1 MHNDGDSAYPPPN
14 FSAPKVP
21 GDRYEA
27 EVPDTLDLA
36 ERAALAINGI
46 AGGIDRDLDHQMWF
60 LVNYACNPATMRHH
74 AADATCDAL
83 LAPTFALLRTMSG
96 STAHVDTEVGLIEH
110 LLRDTS
116 PDDGLYYNVYSP
128 DKPWHSEYGH
138 AHRGLI
144 PEDFAV
150 TVAQAHWLEA
160 MIFWRELTGE
170 PAWETRIRKMV
181 DGLIDIAVYKGD
193 YAYYPDGGFAEVCG
207 YPRSG
212 WRHTEEPEDDYNNAE
227 GSVTSY
233 YGDILRVLPLWYQA
247 SGDERALDLAG
258 RLSRFC
264 MQPRF
269 WGGNPQTVMVAGN
282 ELGHFNFHAHNRL
295 LILAGMVEYAHVAN
309 DARVLEFA
317 QRGFEYAMTIGVA
330 KLGWVTAPFWGGNHV
345 GMNEACTF
353 FDLLRLGVRLSDAG
367 AGDYWDYVDAVVRN
381 HLAEQQ
387 LLDAEVLRSIV
398 EASPPLPE
406 PPIPHG
412 QSNQGVSIDNVVER
426 TLGMFGSCA
435 TPVGIPQPW
444 VMQCCSAN
452 APRALYYAWEGAL
465 RHDKGTVTVNLL
477 LNRASAWLDVDSYLP
492 YEGKVLMH
500 VKDAARVA
508 VRLASWIPRDELQT
522 RVNGI
527 AREGVRLG
535 NYMLIDELKPGDTI
549 ALSFP
554 VQESVAT
561 YTGNAHRPGGSS
573 SKVRETQYRCTFRGS
588 TIVDVSPRDEDP
600 TTYPFYRRDH
610 MRQDAAPMK
619 RVTRFVPE
627 RTIVNW

>member
-1 MHNDGDSAYPPPN
+1 MHNEGDSAYPPPN
-14 FSAPKVP
+14 FSAPKVQ

-27 EVPDTLDLA
+27 EIPDTLDLA

-83 LAPTFALLRTMSG
+83 LAPTLALLRVMSG
-96 STAHVDTEVGLIEH
+96 STAHVGTEVGLIKH

-116 PDDGLYYNVYSP
+116 PDDGLYYNVYNP

-181 DGLIDIAVYKGD
+181 DGLIDIAFYKDD

-295 LILAGMVEYAHVAN
+295 LILAGMVEYAHLAS

-387 LLDAEVLRSIV
+387 LLDAEILRSIM
-398 EASPPLPE
+398 EASPPRPE
-406 PPIPHG
+406 SPIPLG
-412 QSNQGVSIDNVVER
+412 QSNQGVSTDKVIER
-426 TLGMFGSCA
+426 TIGMFGSCA

-465 RHDKGTVTVNLL
+465 RHDKGTVSVNLL

-508 VRLASWIPRDELQT
+508 VRLASWIPRGELQT

-535 NYMLIDELKPGDTI
+535 SYLLIDELKPGDTI
-549 ALSFP
+549 ALAFP

-588 TIVDVSPRDEDP
+588 TIVDISPRDEDP

-619 RVTRFVPE
+619 KVTRFVPE
-627 RTIVNW
+627 RTIVKW

>member
-1 MHNDGDSAYPPPN
+1 MHSDGDSAYPPPN

-96 STAHVDTEVGLIEH
+96 STAHVDNEVGLIEH

-128 DKPWHSEYGH
+128 VKPWHSEYGH

-181 DGLIDIAVYKGD
+181 DGLIDIAVYKDD

-367 AGDYWDYVDAVVRN
+367 AGDYWDFVDAVVRN

-387 LLDAEVLRSIV
+387 LLDAEVLRNIV

-406 PPIPHG
+406 PTIPHG

-477 LNRASAWLDVDSYLP
+477 LNRASTWLDVDSYLP

-508 VRLASWIPRDELQT
+508 VRLASWIPRSELQT
-522 RVNGI
+522 RVNGT

-535 NYMLIDELKPGDTI
+535 NYMLLDELKPGDTI

>member
-1 MHNDGDSAYPPPN
+1 MHSDGDSAYPPPN

-96 STAHVDTEVGLIEH
+96 STVHVDTEVGLIEH

-181 DGLIDIAVYKGD
+181 DGLIDIAVYKDD

-330 KLGWVTAPFWGGNHV
+330 KLGWVTAPFWGGNHA

-477 LNRASAWLDVDSYLP
+477 LNRASTWLDVDSYLP

-508 VRLASWIPRDELQT
+508 VRLASWIPRSELQT

>member
-1 MHNDGDSAYPPPN
+1 MHSDGDSAYPPPN

-128 DKPWHSEYGH
+128 VKPWHSEYGH

-181 DGLIDIAVYKGD
+181 DGLIDIAVYKDD

-367 AGDYWDYVDAVVRN
+367 AGDYWDFVDAAVRN

-387 LLDAEVLRSIV
+387 LLDAEVLRNIV

-406 PPIPHG
+406 PTIPHG

-477 LNRASAWLDVDSYLP
+477 LNRASTWLDVDSYLP

-508 VRLASWIPRDELQT
+508 VRLASWIPRSELQT
-522 RVNGI
+522 RVNGT

>member
-1 MHNDGDSAYPPPN
+1 MHSDGDSAYPPPN
-14 FSAPKVP
+14 FSAPRVP

-60 LVNYACNPATMRHH
+60 LVNYACNPAIMRHH

-83 LAPTFALLRTMSG
+83 LAPTLALLRTMSG
-96 STAHVDTEVGLIEH
+96 STAHVETEVGLIEH

-160 MIFWRELTGE
+160 MIFWRQLTGE

-181 DGLIDIAVYKGD
+181 DGLIDIAVYKDD

-295 LILAGMVEYAHVAN
+295 LILAGMVEYAHMAN

-387 LLDAEVLRSIV
+387 LLDAEILRSIMA
-398 EASPPLPE
+398 ASPPLPE
-406 PPIPHG
+406 PPIPLG
-412 QSNQGVSIDNVVER
+412 QGNQGVSIDNVIER

-452 APRALYYAWEGAL
+452 APRALYYAWEGTL

-549 ALSFP
+549 ALAFP

-573 SKVRETQYRCTFRGS
+573 SKVRETQYHCTFRGS
-588 TIVDVSPRDEDP
+588 TIVDISPRDEDP

>member
-1 MHNDGDSAYPPPN
+1 MSDESSAWPPPQ
-14 FSAPKVP
+14 FPAPNLP
-21 GDRYEA
+21 GERYQA
-27 EVPDTLDLA
+27 VVPDTLDLA

-46 AGGIDRDLDHQMWF
+46 AGGIDPDLDHQMWF
-60 LVNYACNPATMRHH
+60 FINYACNPPVMRHH

-83 LAPTFALLRTMSG
+83 LAPTLPLLRTMSG
-96 STAHVDTEVGLIEH
+96 SDAGVDTEVGLMER

-116 PDDGLYYNVYSP
+116 PEDGLYYNVYHP

-138 AHRGLI
+138 AHREII

-150 TVAQAHWLEA
+150 TVAQAHLLEA
-160 MIFWRELTGE
+160 MIFWRELSGD
-170 PAWETRIRKMV
+170 PAWEKRIRKMV
-181 DGLIDIAVYKGD
+181 DGLIRIAVCKDD

-212 WRHTEEPEDDYNNAE
+212 WRHTDEPEDDYNNAE

-233 YGDILRVLPLWYQA
+233 YGDIIRVLPLWYRH

-258 RLSRFC
+258 RLARFC

-295 LILAGMVEYAHVAN
+295 LILAGMVEYAHSAN

-317 QRGFEYAMTIGVA
+317 QRGLEFAMTIGIA

-367 AGDYWDYVDAVVRN
+367 AGDYWDFVDAVVRN

-387 LLDAEVLRSIV
+387 LLDADLLRRVV
-398 EASPPLPE
+398 EASPPASDPS
-406 PPIPHG
+406 IPL
-412 QSNQGVSIDNVVER
+412 NETRQGECRENVIRR
-426 TLGMFGSCA
+426 TLGLFGSCA

-444 VMQCCSAN
+444 IMQCCSAN

-465 RHDKGTVTVNLL
+465 RHDQGTVTVNLM
-477 LNRASAWLDVDSYLP
+477 LNRASAWADVDSFLP
-492 YEGKVLMH
+492 YQGKVLIH
-500 VKDAARVA
+500 VKDAHRVA
-508 VRLASWIPRDELQT
+508 VRLASWIPRRGMQT

-527 AREGVRLG
+527 ARDGVRLG
-535 NYMLIDELKPGDTI
+535 GYLTFDELKPGDTL
-549 ALSFP
+549 ALAFP
-554 VQESVAT
+554 IEESEAT
-561 YTGNAHRPGGSS
+561 YTGNAHRPGGSG
-573 SKVRETQYRCTFRGS
+573 SKARETQYRCAFRGS
-588 TIVDVSPRDEDP
+588 TIVDISPRDDDP

-610 MRQDAAPMK
+610 MRQDTAPMK
-619 RVTRFVPE
+619 SVTRFVPE

>member
-1 MHNDGDSAYPPPN
+1 MSEESLAYPPPD
-14 FSAPKVP
+14 FPAPKLP
-21 GDRYEA
+21 GERYQA
-27 EVPDTLDLA
+27 VVPDTLDLA

-46 AGGIDRDLDHQMWF
+46 AGAIDPDLDHQMWF
-60 LVNYACNPATMRHH
+60 LIHYARNPATMQHH

-83 LAPTFALLRTMSG
+83 LAPTLPLLRTMSG
-96 STAHVDTEVGLIEH
+96 STAHIDTEVGLMEH
-110 LLRDTS
+110 VLRDTS
-116 PDDGLYYNVYSP
+116 PEDGLYYNVYHP

-138 AHRGLI
+138 SHRGII

-150 TVAQAHWLEA
+150 TVAQAHLLEA
-160 MIFWRELTGE
+160 MIFWRELTGD
-170 PAWETRIRKMV
+170 PAWEARARKMV
-181 DGLIDIAVYKGD
+181 DGLIQIAVYKDD

-212 WRHTEEPEDDYNNAE
+212 WRNTDEPEDDYNNAE

-233 YGDILRVLPLWYQA
+233 YGDIIRVLPLWYRE

-258 RLSRFC
+258 RLARFC

-269 WGGNPQTVMVAGN
+269 WGGNPEPVMVAGS

-295 LILAGMVEYAHVAN
+295 LILAGMLEYAHMAN

-317 QRGFEYAMTIGVA
+317 QRGFEFAMTIGVA
-330 KLGWVTAPFWGGNHV
+330 KLGWVTAPFWGGSHV

-353 FDLLRLGVRLSDAG
+353 FDLLRLGVRLSDTG
-367 AGDYWDYVDAVVRN
+367 AGDYWDIVDTIVRN

-387 LLDAEVLRSIV
+387 LIDADILRKV
-398 EASPPLPE
+398 MEASPPHRDPSVPLNE
-406 PPIPHG
+406 TK
-412 QSNQGVSIDNVVER
+412 QGECDEDVIQR
-426 TLGMFGSCA
+426 TLGLFGSCA

-465 RHDKGTVTVNLL
+465 RHDQGTVTVNLL
-477 LNRASAWLDVDSYLP
+477 LNRASAWADVDSFLP
-492 YEGKVLMH
+492 YEGKVLIH
-500 VKDAARVA
+500 VKDAQRVA
-508 VRLASWIPRDELQT
+508 VRLASWISRRELQT

-527 AREGVRLG
+527 SREGVRLG
-535 NYMLIDELKPGDTI
+535 IYLMIDDLNPGDTI
-549 ALSFP
+549 ALVFP
-554 VQESVAT
+554 VQESEAT
-561 YTGNAHRPGGSS
+561 YTGNAHRPGNST

-588 TIVDVSPRDEDP
+588 TVVDISPRDDDP

-610 MRQDAAPMK
+610 MRQDTAPMK
-619 RVTRFVPE
+619 SVTRFVPE
-627 RTIVNW
+627 RTIVHW